1 MPVQHR
7 TERGSVRTIP
17 ALLVTIGLAASL
29 TGCAASGAGSAPSA
43 CPAPGAASAAVTA
56 TGAFGKEPRVS
67 VPAGLTT
74 KGTQVSVLRS
84 GDGRQVEEGMPVL
97 VEYTLVDGATGQVA
111 QTSGYSGQTAPITVG
126 AANFGPL
133 GTALECAHVG
143 DRLAVALPKSGL
155 SGSATS
161 TSGTSEETED
171 AVVAVM
177 DVKQAFDA
185 RATGTP
191 QLAGDGMPAVVLA
204 PSGAPGI
211 TIPSW
216 SAPKDDALHLLRKGS
231 GAELTAKDT
240 AVVKYTA
247 VSWAGS
253 NGDSSVVASNWTDGS
268 GAQAFP
274 LAKGQLIDGVR
285 NAILGHRVGDQVL
298 AIVHQQDGTTA
309 YVIDVL
315 GKMPA

>member
-1 MPVQHR
+1 M
-7 TERGSVRTIP
+7 RTIP

-29 TGCAASGAGSAPSA
+29 TACASDGAGTTPSSCA
-43 CPAPGAASAAVTA
+43 APGAASAAVTA
-56 TGAFGKEPRVS
+56 SGAFGKEPKVT
-67 VPAGLTT
+67 VPSGLTT
-74 KGTQVSVLRS
+74 TGTQVSVLRS
-84 GDGRQVEEGMPVL
+84 GDGREIEDGTPAL
-97 VEYTLVDGATGQVA
+97 VEYTLVDGATGQVV
-111 QTSGYSGQTAPITVG
+111 QTSGYSGQTAPITAG
-126 AANFGPL
+126 AQNYGPL

-143 DRLAVALPKSGL
+143 DRLAVAVPKSEL

-161 TSGTSEETED
+161 ASGSSRKAED
-171 AVVAVM
+171 AVIAVM

-216 SAPKDDALHLLRKGS
+216 DAPKDDALHLLRKGS
-231 GAELTAKDT
+231 GALLTAKDT
-240 AVVKYTA
+240 AVIKYTA

-253 NGDSSVVASNWTDGS
+253 NGDSTVVGSNWTDGS
-268 GAQAFP
+268 GAQAIP
-274 LAKGQLIDGVR
+274 LAKGQVIDGVR
-285 NAILGHRVGDQVL
+285 NAVLGHRVGDQVL
-298 AIVHQQDGTTA
+298 AIVHQQSGTTA

>member
-1 MPVQHR
+1 MPVLHR

-17 ALLVTIGLAASL
+17 ALLVTIGLVASL
-29 TGCAASGAGSAPSA
+29 TACASNGAGTTPSA
-43 CPAPGAASAAVTA
+43 CAAPGAASRAVTA
-56 TGAFGKEPRVS
+56 TGAFGEEPKVT
-67 VPAGLTT
+67 VPTGLTT

-84 GDGRQVEEGMPVL
+84 GDGRQIEDGTPAL
-97 VEYTLVDGATGQVA
+97 IEYTLVDGATGQVA
-111 QTSGYSGQTAPITVG
+111 QTSGYSGQTAPITAG
-126 AANFGPL
+126 AENYGPL

-143 DRLAVALPKSGL
+143 DRLAVALPKSSL
-155 SGSATS
+155 SGGATASTGSAAKS
-161 TSGTSEETED
+161 ED
-171 AVVAVM
+171 AVVAVI
-177 DVKQAFDA
+177 DVRRAFDA

-216 SAPKDDALHLLRKGS
+216 DAPKDDALHLLRKGS
-231 GAELTAKDT
+231 GTALTAKDT

-247 VSWAGS
+247 VSWAGGT
-253 NGDSSVVASNWTDGS
+253 GDSSVVGSSWTDGS
-268 GAQAFP
+268 GAQTIP
-274 LAKGQLIDGVR
+274 LAEGQVVEGVR
-285 NAILGHRVGDQVL
+285 KAVLGHRVGDQVL
-298 AIVHQQDGTTA
+298 AIVHQQGQATA